1 MKYLTIYTENS
12 HYDELLEYAK
22 DFKYIEK
29 LETGEKDLQEMQ
41 ETEEIDEGDTREE
54 IIANV
59 RAGYEEMLLIMQGKG
74 NTRPLEDFLR
84 ELEEESNEL

>member
-29 LETGEKDLQEMQ
+29 LETGEKDLQE
-41 ETEEIDEGDTREE
+41 IDEGDTREE
-54 IIANV
+54 IVASV